1 MRRQGLREE
10 CGKGD
15 THFPNHQGADAAPR
29 SPRCSRPAPGSGCSC
44 PAARPPSAHLRV
56 TSLRERWPCA
66 GPEGI
71 LVWFSP
77 GRAYPMF
84 ATMPAAPA
92 WALPPVHTPNQMAR
106 LSAPQ
111 LLVGSR
117 ARGRPGLGGGELGPG
132 AAPIS
137 SCGGGTAS
145 AFPRPCSMPAHLG
158 PPPLLPNLGLGNQR
172 RKLQQLLS
180 RRDGSVGLRGPGLGR
195 GTLRSARPPT

>member
-84 ATMPAAPA
+84 MTMPAAPA
-92 WALPPVHTPNQMAR
+92 WALPPVHTTQPDGQA
-106 LSAPQ
+106 LCSPAPGGQ
-111 LLVGSR
+111 PSTWK
-117 ARGRPGLGGGELGPG
+117 AWTRGRGAGPRSSTCLQLWWGDSQCFPTALQHASTPGTPTSPPQPGFGEPEAETAATAIQAGWECRAEGTWPGPWD
-132 AAPIS
+132 P
-137 SCGGGTAS
+137 
-145 AFPRPCSMPAHLG
+145 
-158 PPPLLPNLGLGNQR
+158 
-172 RKLQQLLS
+172 
-180 RRDGSVGLRGPGLGR
+180 
-195 GTLRSARPPT
+195 